1 MSGSTHSGTAVARPV
16 VAGVTSA
23 LPPPVAQA
31 DVADMAE
38 RLHPGLA
45 SSRLR
50 AMFANAAIDTRH
62 LALPLDAYA
71 EPRPLAERSALAVGL
86 GRELAGAA
94 AERALARSGV
104 VAGEVETLV
113 FVSSTIVRSPELGTD
128 LVPLLGL
135 VPSVRRVPLVG
146 MASLG
151 GAAGV
156 GLAADLVRA
165 GSGPVLVVAAE
176 MNSLTAT
183 ATDLTPEAV
192 AILTLFSDGA
202 AAVVVAPEAGS
213 GPGPRLE
220 VVGYHSTLVPDSLDV
235 MGFSMGDDGLRWHL
249 SPRVPEVAAA
259 TVRPAIEAAV
269 ASVGW
274 SLDDLQHV
282 LLHPGGAKVLD
293 AVVDALGL
301 PGDSLRWS
309 RRRLA
314 AHGNL
319 SSVTLLTVLE
329 DFLGDQPPPGRGIA
343 TAMGPGF
350 GYESLLVELA
360 G

>member
-1 MSGSTHSGTAVARPV
+1 M
-16 VAGVTSA
+16 AGVASA
-23 LPPPVAQA
+23 LPPPVPQA
-31 DVADMAE
+31 DVAAMAE
-38 RLHPGLA
+38 RLHPDLA
-45 SSRLR
+45 DSRLR
-50 AMFANAAIDTRH
+50 AMFANAGIDTRH
-62 LALPLDAYA
+62 LALPLDDYA
-71 EPRPLAERSALAVGL
+71 EPRSLGDRSTLALRL
-86 GRELAGAA
+86 GVDLSGRA
-94 AERALARSGV
+94 AEAALRQAQ
-104 VAGEVETLV
+104 VAPAEVDTLV
-113 FVSSTIVRSPELGTD
+113 FVSSTVLRSPEAGTD
-128 LVPLLGL
+128 LVGGLGL
-135 VPSVRRVPLVG
+135 PPTVRRVPLVG

-165 GSGPVLVVAAE
+165 GSGPVLVVACE
-176 MNSLTAT
+176 MNSLTST
-183 ATDLTPEAV
+183 AGDLTPEAV

-202 AAVVVAPEAGS
+202 AAVVVAPDASRHAGV
-213 GPGPRLE
+213 RLE

-235 MGFSMGDDGLRWHL
+235 MGFAMGDDGLRWHL
-249 SPRVPEVAAA
+249 SSGVPEVAAA
-259 TVRPAIEAAV
+259 TARPAVEAAV

-274 SLDDLQHV
+274 SLGDLRHV

-293 AVVDALGL
+293 AVIDALGL
-301 PGDSLRWS
+301 PPDALRWS

-329 DFLGDQPPPGRGIA
+329 DFLGDDPGPGRGIA

-360 G
+360 R

>member
-1 MSGSTHSGTAVARPV
+1 MSGSSHRDSAVTRPV
-16 VAGVTSA
+16 VAGVASA

-31 DVADMAE
+31 DVAAMAE
-38 RLHPGLA
+38 RLHPSLA

-71 EPRPLAERSALAVGL
+71 EPRSLGERSDLALHL
-86 GRELAGAA
+86 GIELSGRA
-94 AERALARSGV
+94 AERALATAR
-104 VAGEVETLV
+104 VAAVDVDTLV
-113 FVSSTIVRSPELGTD
+113 FVSSTVVRSPEAGTD
-128 LVPLLGL
+128 LVGGLGL
-135 VPSVRRVPLVG
+135 RPTVRRVPLVG

-183 ATDLTPEAV
+183 AGDLTPEAV

-202 AAVVVAPEAGS
+202 AAVVVAPEGGG

-235 MGFSMGDDGLRWHL
+235 MGFAMDDDGLRWHL
-249 SPRVPEVAAA
+249 SSRVPEVAAA
-259 TVRPAIEAAV
+259 TVRPALEAAV

-274 SLDDLQHV
+274 TLADLRHV

-301 PGDSLRWS
+301 PADALRWS

-329 DFLGDQPPPGRGIA
+329 DFLGDQPRPGRGIA

-350 GYESLLVELA
+350 GYESLLVELT

>member
-1 MSGSTHSGTAVARPV
+1 MPTPN
-16 VAGVTSA
+16 
-23 LPPPVAQA
+23 
-31 DVADMAE
+31 
-38 RLHPGLA
+38 PG
-45 SSRLR
+45 
-50 AMFANAAIDTRH
+50 
-62 LALPLDAYA
+62 
-71 EPRPLAERSALAVGL
+71 RSASGQRWPCGWASTSP
-86 GRELAGAA
+86 RA
-94 AERALARSGV
+94 AERALGAAGV
-104 VAGEVETLV
+104 AAADVETLV
-113 FVSSTIVRSPELGTD
+113 FVSSTVVRSPEAGTD
-128 LVPLLGL
+128 LVDGL
-135 VPSVRRVPLVG
+135 RLRPTVRRVPLVG

-183 ATDLTPEAV
+183 AGDLSPEAV

-202 AAVVVAPEAGS
+202 AAVVVAPESDG
-213 GPGPRLE
+213 GPRPRLE

-235 MGFSMGDDGLRWHL
+235 MGFAMGDDGLRWHL
-249 SPRVPEVAAA
+249 SSRVPEVAAA
-259 TVRPAIEAAV
+259 TVRPAVEAAV

-274 SLDDLQHV
+274 SLDDLRHV

-301 PGDSLRWS
+301 PADALRWS

-329 DFLGDQPPPGRGIA
+329 DFLGDEPTPVAASPPPWAPASATRACSSSWPADPPAGGGLRAGVRAVVPRQPSGPALGEWGRG
-343 TAMGPGF
+343 GPG
-350 GYESLLVELA
+350 A
-360 G
+360 